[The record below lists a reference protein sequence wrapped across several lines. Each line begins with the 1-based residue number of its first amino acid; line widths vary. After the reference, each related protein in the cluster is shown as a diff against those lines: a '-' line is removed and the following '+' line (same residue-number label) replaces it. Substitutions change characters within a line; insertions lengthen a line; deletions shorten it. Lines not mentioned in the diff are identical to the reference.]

1 MIIKQSLH
9 CPKNDPIAAST
20 ISSYGKWSGEKS
32 GSSMNRAC
40 LEEEVFS
47 PDQIASFS
55 ITFLSHFTATQ
66 SDSSIFGFQDFAVS
80 SNVLFPPTTSVL
92 IINFDDSVFNEQAG
106 GLGIVVSDYEGSFIT
121 GFSQVM
127 RGLSS
132 VFHVEAIAAFKA
144 MKLAIDMGYTY
155 IMLEGDSKEIIEV
168 LKEKKPSLADIGIY
182 T

>member
-1 MIIKQSLH
+1 MQKTLSTISYDNKQRLH

-66 SDSSIFGFQDFAVS
+66 SDSSIFGFQDFAV
-80 SNVLFPPTTSVL
+80 
-92 IINFDDSVFNEQAG
+92 
-106 GLGIVVSDYEGSFIT
+106 
-121 GFSQVM
+121 M

-132 VFHVEAIAAFKA
+132 VFHVEAIATFKA

-168 LKEKKPSLADIGIY
+168 LKEKKPSLADIGIC